1 MSTIPNAPRGLL
13 IGLLLLPGPC
23 LAGDTESV
31 PDACRLGDVATMETS
46 ATMACYAA
54 LDTDG
59 DAALSPAE
67 ADALP
72 RLRGRFDE
80 LDVDGSGALGPA
92 EFQADLHTPS
102 QLGGGKGI

>member
-1 MSTIPNAPRGLL
+1 MPPRGRR
-13 IGLLLLPGPC
+13 LPGGLRDDGLICP
-23 LAGDTESV
+23 
-31 PDACRLGDVATMETS
+31 
-46 ATMACYAA
+46 

-72 RLRGRFDE
+72 RLRGRFNA
-80 LDVDGSGALGPA
+80 LDVDGSSALSPK

-102 QLGGGKGI
+102 QLGGGKGV

>member
-1 MSTIPNAPRGLL
+1 MSKIPYTSRCLL
-13 IGLLLLPGPC
+13 VGLLLLPGLC
-23 LAGDTESV
+23 LAGDPESV
-31 PDACRLGDVATMETS
+31 PEACRLAGDASLGVS

-72 RLRGRFDE
+72 RLRGRFNE
-80 LDVDGSGALGPA
+80 LDVDGSGALSPK

-102 QLGGGKGI
+102 QLGGGKGV